1 MLVLAGAA
9 ILLAG
14 CSDYW
19 SVANFKDNPMDHAL
33 AGGTVYNSTHM
44 KTVRDRLLKRFP
56 VGQPVIQVTQ
66 YLESVGAK
74 CRNSK
79 GVGETV
85 TCRYSQ
91 HMDIVLRTPFREYLE
106 NRRIYEFRMDLM
118 HRRGLLRGI
127 RVCRQTTVIR
137 YKGTLTDYSE
147 RIEYPMECPE
157 GQNTKGGI

>member
-33 AGGTVYNSTHM
+33 AEGTGDNSTHM
-44 KTVRDRLLKRFP
+44 KAVRDRLLKKFP
-56 VGQPVIQVTQ
+56 VGQPVPQVTL

-91 HMDIVLRTPFREYLE
+91 HMDTVLRTPFSEYLE
-106 NRRIYEFRMDLM
+106 VRDKYDFRIDLKHRRSLLRDVYVCRRI
-118 HRRGLLRGI
+118 
-127 RVCRQTTVIR
+127 TVIK
-137 YKGTLTDYSE
+137 YKGRLGCKD
-147 RIEYPMECPE
+147 R
-157 GQNTKGGI
+157 GQVR

>member
-9 ILLAG
+9 VLLQG

-19 SVANFKDNPMDHAL
+19 SVANFKDNPMDNAL
-33 AGGTVYNSTHM
+33 AEGTGDNSTHM

-56 VGQPVIQVTQ
+56 VGRPVTQVTQ

-79 GVGETV
+79 GARETI

-91 HMDIVLRTPFREYLE
+91 HMDTVLRTPFSEYLE
-106 NRRIYEFRMDLM
+106 VRDKYDFRIDLKHRRSLLRDVQVCRRI
-118 HRRGLLRGI
+118 
-127 RVCRQTTVIR
+127 TVIKF
-137 YKGTLTDYSE
+137 KGTLTDYSE
-147 RIEYPMECPE
+147 RIVYPMECLK
-157 GQNTKGGI
+157 GQDKKGK